1 MVFALRFVL
10 KEKNDGT
17 SLFQLHVSS
26 LQLKPTGISLP
37 DGWGESNVCKKFCKH
52 WHKGVEDILSV
63 LHTQT
68 LNTKH

>member
-1 MVFALRFVL
+1 
-10 KEKNDGT
+10 
-17 SLFQLHVSS
+17 
-26 LQLKPTGISLP
+26 LP